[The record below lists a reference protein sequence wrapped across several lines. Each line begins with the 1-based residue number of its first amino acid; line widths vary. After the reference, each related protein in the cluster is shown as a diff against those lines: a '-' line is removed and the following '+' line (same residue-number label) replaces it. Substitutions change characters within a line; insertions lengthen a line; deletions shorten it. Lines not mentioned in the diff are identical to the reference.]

1 MRYHTT
7 VRSALR
13 EVARL
18 ARASPYVVIIQVP
31 ISKAADVAVKQSQRY
46 PTITADHSTR
56 SALRRIGF
64 PVVQMVILPPDERS
78 ITLLLL
84 TNSPPDDREKWQL
97 ALDPDWPLRWRNYQ
111 LCRMPSGAISWK
123 LSEQANGHYRQR
135 INRLITGRGGIPEA
149 EKRPYQLSPATAY
162 VQIMKLA
169 EHLSRYP
176 GFAGVRGDVFALAM
190 HSTKV
195 WQNTH
200 PDYPFPRWPT
210 MPYVRF
216 GRPQTAPLSDL
227 LEVKNAEENE

>member
-1 MRYHTT
+1 M
-7 VRSALR
+7 
-13 EVARL
+13 

-46 PTITADHSTR
+46 PTIIADHSTR

-97 ALDPDWPLRWRNYQ
+97 GLDPDWPLRWRNYQ
-111 LCRMPSGAISWK
+111 LCRMPSGAISWR
-123 LSEQANGHYRQR
+123 LSEQVRGHYRQR
-135 INRLITGRGGIPEA
+135 INRLITGRGGVPA
-149 EKRPYQLSPATAY
+149 SGQKPYQLPPDTARK
-162 VQIMKLA
+162 QILELA
-169 EHLSRYP
+169 GHLSHYP
-176 GFAGVRGDVFALAM
+176 GFSGVRRDVFELAR

-200 PDYPFPRWPT
+200 PDYPYPRWPP
-210 MPYVRF
+210 MPYLRF
-216 GRPQTAPLSDL
+216 SQSQTTLISDL
-227 LEVKNAEENE
+227 IEGKYAEENE